1 MQAARC
7 PECSDTNADPVRC
20 TGRGGLLGPKLFK
33 VVKCQS
39 GGTQYNAKTG
49 QLNTKPIIV
58 FTIVGLALGVGF
70 VILETSVA

>member
-1 MQAARC
+1 MPRMQQH
-7 PECSDTNADPVRC
+7 NADPVRF
-20 TGRGGLLGPKLFK
+20 TWWGGFMGPKLFN

-39 GGTQYNAKTG
+39 CGTQYNAKTG